1 MKSSLT
7 TLENHDAFLG
17 RHIGPSS
24 SDEASMLKFL
34 GFNQREDL
42 INSVIPNK
50 IRSKDKLPLGAYAE
64 AKSETGAI
72 TTTLLQA

>member
-24 SDEASMLKFL
+24 NDEASMLKFL
-34 GFNQREDL
+34 GFAQREDL
-42 INSVIPNK
+42 INSVIPT
-50 IRSKDKLPLGAYAE
+50 KLE
-64 AKSETGAI
+64 AKI
-72 TTTLLQA
+72 NCL